1 MCVYS
6 CKKKYTLLTQWGTL
20 FSRFNEADL
29 KAEDAERKVTSL
41 ENELGEK
48 EQLHE
53 ELEEKYKTAKAELDE
68 LARQFD
74 EL

>member
-1 MCVYS
+1 MDKQGVY
-6 CKKKYTLLTQWGTL
+6 KGLIMMLIVYINN
-20 FSRFNEADL
+20 RFNEADL
-29 KAEDAERKVTSL
+29 KAEEAERNVSNL
-41 ENELGEK
+41 EQELSEK

-53 ELEEKYKTAKAELDE
+53 ELQEKYKTAKAELDE

>member
-1 MCVYS
+1 M
-6 CKKKYTLLTQWGTL
+6 GNFL